1 MKILRNF
8 RKEAKMADNSFTF
21 WANMKEA
28 IDVYEGNPVYQYRM
42 YDALTEY
49 ALYGIWPEDD
59 GTMETK
65 SLIMFVQSMVPSID
79 KSSNFVKKCAE
90 SGAAGGRKPKVS
102 DEQIEAAI
110 IAATRKKND
119 IPNRAD
125 VVDALKVMTGIT
137 IDVKTISRRFPDAK
151 KKEIAEETLG
161 QNRDITNVQ
170 GTQGQNGD
178 KINVSE
184 GQNDVP
190 NVFNF

>member
-1 MKILRNF
+1 
-8 RKEAKMADNSFTF
+8 MADNSFTF

-28 IDVYEGNPVYQYRM
+28 IDVYEGNPAYQYRM

-90 SGAAGGRKPKVS
+90 SGAAGGRKQKVT

-110 IAATRKKND
+110 IAATRKKNEAC
-119 IPNRAD
+119 ISGK
-125 VVDALKVMTGIT
+125 ALGCHESLEGDRGKSARGRLYGGQWLLCQLVCGASGGT
-137 IDVKTISRRFPDAK
+137 FPAGS
-151 KKEIAEETLG
+151 L
-161 QNRDITNVQ
+161 
-170 GTQGQNGD
+170 
-178 KINVSE
+178 
-184 GQNDVP
+184 
-190 NVFNF
+190 

>member
-1 MKILRNF
+1 
-8 RKEAKMADNSFTF
+8 MADNSFTF

-28 IDVYEGNPVYQYRM
+28 IDVYEGNPTYQYRM

-59 GTMETK
+59 GTMESK
-65 SLIMFVQSMVPSID
+65 NLIMFVQSMVPSID

-90 SGAAGGRKPKVS
+90 SGAVGGRKQKVT

-110 IAATRKKND
+110 IAATRKKNS
-119 IPNRAD
+119 IPSRAE
-125 VVDALKVMTGIT
+125 VVDALKVMTGII
-137 IDVKTISRRFPDAK
+137 IDAKTISRRFPDAK
-151 KKEIAEETLG
+151 KKEIAEGTLG
-161 QNRDITNVQ
+161 QNRDINYVP

-184 GQNDVP
+184 GQN
-190 NVFNF
+190 NVTIDLEF

>member
-90 SGAAGGRKPKVS
+90 SGAAGGRKPKVT